1 MKNVI
6 IEARENA
13 NLHIAHLEPICSFIE
28 EIDAGFTK
36 SITFEGAYSTIL
48 AYNRALAQ
56 PLTLSMFVPCDSEG
70 NPMNMPEYYER
81 WNGEEVSGEF
91 TNDYIQSLYDY
102 QTAEKAVLFEGW
114 KWIEK
119 ESDGEYVRFLRSKS
133 FIIDQVT
140 WSSST
145 GWSMKNKLRL
155 FDIDRYGD
163 LCNERWVTGLR
174 DLALFTK
181 DNPLKLRQ

>member
-13 NLHIAHLEPICSFIE
+13 NLHIVHLEPICSFIE

-56 PLTLSMFVPCDSEG
+56 PLTQSMFHAKTG
-70 NPMNMPEYYER
+70 
-81 WNGEEVSGEF
+81 
-91 TNDYIQSLYDY
+91 
-102 QTAEKAVLFEGW
+102 LFEGF
-114 KWIEK
+114 EK
-119 ESDGEYVRFLRSKS
+119 VKDSKS
-133 FIIDQVT
+133 GAIFVNGKLEIEFVNATKGSVVFAYHITPLGD
-140 WSSST
+140 ST
-145 GWSMKNKLRL
+145 RPK
-155 FDIDRYGD
+155 
-163 LCNERWVTGLR
+163 TLR
-174 DLALFTK
+174 DLALFTQ